1 MSEIRDRRQIVE
13 IALVVL
19 VASLMGAIG
28 LMAWFSRMTGTDL
41 FALKSLN
48 VFGILLGLSGGIAGG
63 MLLSICLSKK
73 R

>member
-1 MSEIRDRRQIVE
+1 MSEIRDRRQIAE

-19 VASLMGAIG
+19 AASLMGAIG
-28 LMAWFSRMTGTDL
+28 LMGWFSRMTGTDL
-41 FALKSLN
+41 FTLKSSN
-48 VFGILLGLSGGIAGG
+48 VLGILLGLTGGIAGG

>member
-1 MSEIRDRRQIVE
+1 MSEIRDRRQIAE

-19 VASLMGAIG
+19 AASLMGAIG
-28 LMAWFSRMTGTDL
+28 LMGWFSRMTGTDL
-41 FALKSLN
+41 FALKSSN
-48 VFGILLGLSGGIAGG
+48 VLGILLGLTGGIAGG